1 MNIGAISYSISAF
14 TFLIFLAILLTD
26 RHKGTTKQVLLIA
39 ASANCIWSFLLA
51 YESLLLLD
59 DVQIQISIVE
69 YFKSVSWLI
78 FLVQLLSVA
87 YSDRFQNKTIKKI
100 QYGTLIAIFIL
111 ILPKLSEYVFG
122 HISLLQ
128 DLQYLTALSLLM
140 TIIGI
145 VFVEQVYR
153 NTRAEQ
159 KWAIKYLCLGL
170 LGMYIY
176 DFYMYSDALLYQR
189 IDPVLWQARG
199 FIYALTVPL
208 IGVSISRDPL
218 WSPEIFISRRVV
230 FHTTTLLTSGI
241 YLMIMG
247 IAGYYVRDF
256 GGDWGLVAQAIFL
269 FITILVLVL
278 FVSSRRI
285 RARLSVFVNKHFY
298 PYKYDYREEWLR
310 FIRTISASSEEKEL
324 YHNTIKSIAQ
334 IIESPGG
341 MLWLREDNGFFS
353 CVDTWQMQHMS
364 DREPTETSLPKF
376 MEQHEFVINVDEF
389 LQQPEVYNRLAY
401 LELPEW
407 VKKVQPWLIVP
418 LIYNDLLIGFIV
430 LDHAIARKKSF
441 NWEDSDLLKT
451 AARQVAAFLEQM
463 NVSMALAEAKQFE
476 SFNKVST
483 YVVHDIKNLV
493 AQLSLISSNAEK
505 HKDNPL
511 FMEDV
516 FKTINN
522 SVVKMNKMMEV
533 VSGKVTESTSSKIN
547 IISVLEELVHNRQ
560 IAGGK
565 PVPILGCESASFY
578 VKADKNQ
585 LIAILGHLVQNAQ
598 DATGDDGKIS
608 ISQKQSNH
616 GVVIEIED
624 TGCGM
629 SEDFIKNKLFKAFK
643 TTKGI
648 KGMGIGVYEAR
659 EIILAIGGQIEVS
672 SEIDVGTCFKLTIP
686 AAV

>member
-26 RHKGTTKQVLLIA
+26 RHKGSTKRALVIA
-39 ASANCIWSFLLA
+39 ATVNCIGSFLLA
-51 YESLLLLD
+51 YESLILVGKVEL
-59 DVQIQISIVE
+59 SIIE

-78 FLVQLLSVA
+78 LLIQLLTIV
-87 YSDRFQNKTIKKI
+87 YSDYFESKIIKKI
-100 QYGTLIAIFIL
+100 QYVIIAATVIL
-111 ILPKLSEYVFG
+111 IMPVLAEYILG
-122 HISLLQ
+122 EISYLH
-128 DLQYLTALSLLM
+128 DVEYLTALSLFI
-140 TIIGI
+140 TVVGI
-145 VFVEQVYR
+145 VLIEQLYR
-153 NTRAEQ
+153 NTRTEK

-170 LGMYIY
+170 LGMFVY
-176 DFYMYSDALLYQR
+176 DFYMYADGLLYRR
-189 IDPVLWQARG
+189 IDPVVWQARG
-199 FIYALTVPL
+199 FVYALTVPL
-208 IGVSISRDPL
+208 LGISVSRDPL

-230 FHTTTLLTSGI
+230 FHTTTLLASGI
-241 YLMIMG
+241 YLVIMG

-269 FITILVLVL
+269 FITILALAL

-285 RARLSVFVNKHFY
+285 RARLYVLVNKHFY

-310 FIRTISASSEEKEL
+310 FIRTLSTSSEENEL

-341 MLWLREDNGFFS
+341 MLWLREDNGFFA
-353 CVDTWQMQHMS
+353 CVDTWEMEHVS
-364 DREPTETSLPKF
+364 AREPTETSLPKF
-376 MEQHEFVINVDEF
+376 MEEHEFVISVDEF
-389 LQQPEVYNRLAY
+389 LKQPEVYNRLGY

-418 LIYNDLLIGFIV
+418 LIYNDLLIGFVV
-430 LDHAIARKKSF
+430 LDHASARKKSF

-463 NVSMALAEAKQFE
+463 NASKALAEAKQFE

-505 HKDNPL
+505 HRDNPL

-522 SVVKMNKMMEV
+522 SVTKMNKMMEV
-533 VSGKVTESTSSKIN
+533 LSGKVTSSKSSKVN
-547 IISVLEELVHNRQ
+547 IISVLEELVHHRQ

-598 DATGDDGKIS
+598 DATDDDGKIT
-608 ISQKQSNH
+608 ISQKRSTD
-616 GVVIEIED
+616 GAVIEIED
-624 TGCGM
+624 TGSGM
-629 SEDFIKNKLFKAFK
+629 SQEFIKNNLFKPFK
-643 TTKGI
+643 TTKGS

-672 SEIDVGTCFKLTIP
+672 SEVNVGTCFKLIIP
-686 AAV
+686 AA

>member
-26 RHKGTTKQVLLIA
+26 RHKGPTKKALVIA
-39 ASANCIWSFLLA
+39 ASVNCIGFFLLA
-51 YESLLLLD
+51 YESLLLVGD
-59 DVQIQISIVE
+59 IQLSIIE
-69 YFKSVSWLI
+69 YFKSVSWLVLLI
-78 FLVQLLSVA
+78 QLLSVA
-87 YSDRFQNKTIKKI
+87 YIDHFSAETIKKI
-100 QYGTLIAIFIL
+100 QYAVITTIVLLIVPASSVYILDDVFHVEKNEYLIAL
-111 ILPKLSEYVFG
+111 N
-122 HISLLQ
+122 LL
-128 DLQYLTALSLLM
+128 A

-145 VFVEQVYR
+145 ALIEQVYR
-153 NTRAEQ
+153 NTRTEQ

-170 LGMYIY
+170 LGMFTY
-176 DFYMYSDALLYQR
+176 DFYMYADALLYQR
-189 IDPVLWQARG
+189 IDPVVWEARG
-199 FIYALTVPL
+199 FVYALTVPL
-208 IGVSISRDPL
+208 LGLSVSRDPL

-230 FHTTTLLTSGI
+230 FHTTTLLASGI
-241 YLMIMG
+241 YLVIMG

-256 GGDWGLVAQAIFL
+256 GGNWGLVAQAIFL
-269 FITILVLVL
+269 FVTILALVL

-285 RARLSVFVNKHFY
+285 RARIYVLVNKHFY

-310 FIRTISASSEEKEL
+310 FIRTLSTSSEESEL

-341 MLWLREDNGFFS
+341 MLWLRQDNGFFV
-353 CVDTWQMQHMS
+353 CVDAWEMECVS
-364 DREPTETSLPKF
+364 DREPAETSLPKF
-376 MEQHEFVINVDEF
+376 MEEYEFVISVDEF
-389 LQQPEVYNRLAY
+389 LEQPEVYNRLGY

-418 LIYNDLLIGFIV
+418 LIYNDLLIGFVV
-430 LDHAIARKKSF
+430 LDHAAARKKSF

-463 NVSMALAEAKQFE
+463 NASKALAEARQFE

-522 SVVKMNKMMEV
+522 SVSKMNKMMEV
-533 VSGKVTESTSSKIN
+533 LSGKGEVSKSSKVN
-547 IISVLEELVHNRQ
+547 IISVLEELVHHRQ
-560 IAGGK
+560 ISGGK
-565 PVPILGCESASFY
+565 PVPILGCESSSFF

-585 LIAILGHLVQNAQ
+585 LLAILGHLVQNAQ
-598 DATGDDGKIS
+598 DATDDDGRVT
-608 ISQKQSNH
+608 ISQKRSTD

-624 TGCGM
+624 TGSGM
-629 SEDFIKNKLFKAFK
+629 SEDFIKNNLFKPFK
-643 TTKGI
+643 TTKGS

-672 SEIDVGTCFKLTIP
+672 SEVNVGTCFKLTIP
-686 AAV
+686 SAA

>member
-1 MNIGAISYSISAF
+1 MNIGAIGYSISAF

-26 RHKGTTKQVLLIA
+26 RHKGTTKKALLIA
-39 ASANCIWSFLLA
+39 ASVNCIWSFVLA
-51 YESLLLLD
+51 YESLTLSD
-59 DVQIQISIVE
+59 EIQISIFE
-69 YFKSVSWLI
+69 YFKNVSWLI
-78 FLVQLLSVA
+78 LLVQLLTIA
-87 YSDRFQNKTIKKI
+87 YSARFKKTTIKKV
-100 QYGTLIAIFIL
+100 QYGFFIAVFIL
-111 ILPKLSEYVFG
+111 ILPKLFEYVLEDVSF
-122 HISLLQ
+122 IP
-128 DLQYLTALSLLM
+128 DVEYLTALSLLM

-145 VFVEQVYR
+145 AFVEQLYR

-199 FIYALTVPL
+199 FVYALTVPL
-208 IGVSISRDPL
+208 IGISISRDPL

-247 IAGYYVRDF
+247 VAGYYVRDF
-256 GGDWGLVAQAIFL
+256 GGNWGLVAQAIFL
-269 FITILVLVL
+269 FITILLLAL
-278 FVSSRRI
+278 FLLSRRI
-285 RARLSVFVNKHFY
+285 RARLYVLVNKHFY

-310 FIRTISASSEEKEL
+310 FIRTIAASSEEKEL

-341 MLWLREDNGFFS
+341 MLWLRQDNGFFV
-353 CVDTWQMQHMS
+353 CVDTWEMEKVTT
-364 DREPTETSLPKF
+364 REPTETSLPKF
-376 MEQHEFVINVDEF
+376 MEEFEFVISVDEF
-389 LQQPEVYNRLAY
+389 QQQPEVYNRLGY

-407 VKKVQPWLIVP
+407 VKKLQPWLIIP
-418 LIYNDLLIGFIV
+418 LIYGDLLIGFIV
-430 LDHAIARKKSF
+430 LDHAVARKKTF

-463 NVSMALAEAKQFE
+463 NASEALAEARQFE

-522 SVVKMNKMMEV
+522 SVLKMNKMMEV
-533 VSGKVTESTSSKIN
+533 LSGKEATTQSNKVN

-560 IAGGK
+560 ISGGK
-565 PVPILGCESASFY
+565 PVPILGCESTSFF
-578 VKADKNQ
+578 VKADKGQ
-585 LIAILGHLVQNAQ
+585 LLAILGHLVQNAQ
-598 DATGDDGKIS
+598 DATDDSGKIM
-608 ISQKQSNH
+608 ISQKRSTD

-624 TGCGM
+624 TGTGM
-629 SEDFIKNKLFKAFK
+629 TDEFIKSELFKPFK
-643 TTKGI
+643 TTKGT

-672 SEIDVGTCFKLTIP
+672 SEVNVGTCFKLTIP

>member
-1 MNIGAISYSISAF
+1 MNIGAIGYSISAF

-26 RHKGTTKQVLLIA
+26 RHKGTTKQALLIA
-39 ASANCIWSFLLA
+39 ASVNCVWSIVLA
-51 YESLLLLD
+51 YESLSLPD
-59 DVQIQISIVE
+59 DVQISIFE
-69 YFKSVSWLI
+69 YFKSVSWLVL
-78 FLVQLLSVA
+78 LVQLLSIA
-87 YSDRFQNKTIKKI
+87 YSGRFKKTTIKKV
-100 QYGTLIAIFIL
+100 QYGFFIVVFIL
-111 ILPKLSEYVFG
+111 ILPKLFEYVIEDILF
-122 HISLLQ
+122 IP
-128 DLQYLTALSLLM
+128 DVEYLTALSLLM

-145 VFVEQVYR
+145 AFVEQLYR

-170 LGMYIY
+170 SGMYIY

-189 IDPVLWQARG
+189 IDPILWQARG
-199 FIYALTVPL
+199 YIYALTVPL
-208 IGVSISRDPL
+208 IGVSISRDPI

-247 IAGYYVRDF
+247 VAGYYVRDY
-256 GGDWGLVAQAIFL
+256 GGNWGLVAQAIFL
-269 FITILVLVL
+269 FLTILLLAL
-278 FVSSRRI
+278 FISSRRI
-285 RARLSVFVNKHFY
+285 RARLYVLVNKHFY

-310 FIRTISASSEEKEL
+310 FIRTIAASSEEKEL

-341 MLWLREDNGFFS
+341 MLWLRQDNGFFV
-353 CVDTWQMQHMS
+353 CVDTWEMEKVTT
-364 DREPTETSLPKF
+364 REPTETSLPKF
-376 MEQHEFVINVDEF
+376 MEEHEFVISVDEF
-389 LQQPEVYNRLAY
+389 QEQPEVYNRLGY

-407 VKKVQPWLIVP
+407 VNRIQPWLIVP
-418 LIYNDLLIGFIV
+418 LIYDDLLIGFIV
-430 LDHAIARKKSF
+430 LDHATARKKTF

-463 NVSMALAEAKQFE
+463 NASEALAEARQFE
-476 SFNKVST
+476 NFNKVST

-522 SVVKMNKMMEV
+522 SVLKMNKMMEV
-533 VSGKVTESTSSKIN
+533 LSGKVASSPSSKVN

-560 IAGGK
+560 ISGGK
-565 PVPILGCESASFY
+565 PVPILGCESTSFY
-578 VKADKNQ
+578 VKADKSQ
-585 LIAILGHLVQNAQ
+585 LLAILGHLVQNAQ
-598 DATGDDGKIS
+598 DATDDNGKIM
-608 ISQKQSNH
+608 ISQKRSAD

-624 TGCGM
+624 TGTGM
-629 SEDFIKNKLFKAFK
+629 SDEFIKNELFKPFK
-643 TTKGI
+643 TTKGT

-672 SEIDVGTCFKLTIP
+672 SKVNIGTCFKLTIP

>member
-1 MNIGAISYSISAF
+1 MNIGAIGYSISAF

-26 RHKGTTKQVLLIA
+26 RHKGATKKTLLIA
-39 ASANCIWSFLLA
+39 ASVSCIWSLVLA
-51 YESLLLLD
+51 YESLILID
-59 DVQIQISIVE
+59 EVQISIFE
-69 YFKSVSWLI
+69 YFKSVVWLVL
-78 FLVQLLSVA
+78 LVQLLSLA
-87 YSDRFQNKTIKKI
+87 YSSRFKKITIKKI
-100 QYGTLIAIFIL
+100 HYGLFIAVFVL
-111 ILPKLSEYVFG
+111 ILPNLFEYVIED
-122 HISLLQ
+122 ISLIAGVE
-128 DLQYLTALSLLM
+128 YLTALSLLM
-140 TIIGI
+140 TVIGI
-145 VFVEQVYR
+145 AFVEQLYR
-153 NTRAEQ
+153 NTRTEQ
-159 KWAIKYLCLGL
+159 KWAVKYLCLGL

-176 DFYMYSDALLYQR
+176 DFYMYSDGLLYQR

-199 FIYALTVPL
+199 FVYALTVPL
-208 IGVSISRDPL
+208 IGVSISRDPI

-247 IAGYYVRDF
+247 GAGYYVRDF
-256 GGDWGLVAQAIFL
+256 GGNWGLVAQAIFL
-269 FITILVLVL
+269 FITILLLAL
-278 FVSSRRI
+278 FLLSRRI
-285 RARLSVFVNKHFY
+285 RARLYVLVNKHFY
-298 PYKYDYREEWLR
+298 PYKYDYREEWVR

-341 MLWLREDNGFFS
+341 MLWLREDNGFFV
-353 CVDTWQMQHMS
+353 CVDTWEMEKVS
-364 DREPTETSLPKF
+364 VREPTETSLPKF
-376 MEQHEFVINVDEF
+376 MEEHEFVISVDEF
-389 LQQPEVYNRLAY
+389 QQQPEVYNRLGY

-407 VKKVQPWLIVP
+407 VKKLQPWLIIP

-430 LDHAIARKKSF
+430 LDHAAVRKKTF

-463 NVSMALAEAKQFE
+463 NASEALAEARQFE
-476 SFNKVST
+476 NFNKVST

-522 SVVKMNKMMEV
+522 SVLKMNKMMEV
-533 VSGKVTESTSSKIN
+533 LSGKVASSQSSKVN

-560 IAGGK
+560 ISGGK
-565 PVPILGCESASFY
+565 PVPILGCESTSFF

-585 LIAILGHLVQNAQ
+585 LIAIFGHLVQNAQ
-598 DATGDDGKIS
+598 DATDDNGRIM
-608 ISQKQSNH
+608 ISQRRSAD
-616 GVVIEIED
+616 GVVIEIDD
-624 TGCGM
+624 TGTGM
-629 SEDFIKNKLFKAFK
+629 SDEFIQNELFKPFK
-643 TTKGI
+643 TTKGT

-672 SEIDVGTCFKLTIP
+672 SKVNVGTCFKLTIP

>member
-26 RHKGTTKQVLLIA
+26 KHKGTTKQALLVA
-39 ASANCIWSFLLA
+39 ATVNCIWSFVLA
-51 YESLLLLD
+51 YQSLLMTD
-59 DVQIQISIVE
+59 EVRISLFE
-69 YFKSVSWLI
+69 YIKSASWL
-78 FLVQLLSVA
+78 FLLMQLLSVA
-87 YSDRFQNKTIKKI
+87 YSGRFKNNSIKKFK
-100 QYGTLIAIFIL
+100 YGFLAVLVILVLPELFAYVIGDIAIFQG
-111 ILPKLSEYVFG
+111 V
-122 HISLLQ
+122 
-128 DLQYLTALSLLM
+128 QYLTALSLLM
-140 TIIGI
+140 NIIGI
-145 VFVEQVYR
+145 VFIEQVYR

-199 FIYALTVPL
+199 FVYALSIPL

-247 IAGYYVRDF
+247 IAGFYVRDF
-256 GGDWGLVAQAIFL
+256 GGNWGLVAQAIFL
-269 FITILVLVL
+269 FVTILLLAL
-278 FVSSRRI
+278 FLSSRRI
-285 RARLSVFVNKHFY
+285 RAQLYVLVNKHFY

-310 FIRTISASSEEKEL
+310 FIRTIAASSEEKEL

-334 IIESPGG
+334 IIDSPGG
-341 MLWLREDNGFFS
+341 MLWLREDNGFFT
-353 CVDTWQMQHMS
+353 CVDTWEMESVS
-364 DREPTETSLPKF
+364 DREPAETSLPKF
-376 MEQHEFVINVDEF
+376 MEEHEFVISVDEF
-389 LQQPEVYNRLAY
+389 INQPEVYNRLGY
-401 LELPEW
+401 LELPDW
-407 VKKVQPWLIVP
+407 VKDLQPWLIVP

-430 LDHAIARKKSF
+430 LDHATARKKTF

-463 NVSMALAEAKQFE
+463 NASEALAEARQFE

-522 SVVKMNKMMEV
+522 SVSKMNKMMDV
-533 VSGKVTESTSSKIN
+533 LSGKVTTDKSSKVN
-547 IISVLEELVHNRQ
+547 VVSVLEELVHNRQ

-565 PVPILGCESASFY
+565 PVPILGCESTSFF
-578 VKADKNQ
+578 VKADKAQ
-585 LIAILGHLVQNAQ
+585 LLAILGHLVQNAQ
-598 DATGDDGKIS
+598 DATDDEGRIS
-608 ISQKQSNH
+608 ISQKRSTE
-616 GVVIEIED
+616 GVVIKIED
-624 TGCGM
+624 TGSGM
-629 SEDFIKNKLFKAFK
+629 SEDFIKNNLFKPFK
-643 TTKGI
+643 TTKGT

-659 EIILAIGGQIEVS
+659 EIILALGGRIEVS
-672 SEIDVGTCFKLTIP
+672 SQLDVGTCFKLTIP
-686 AAV
+686 AAVQ

>member
-1 MNIGAISYSISAF
+1 M
-14 TFLIFLAILLTD
+14 
-26 RHKGTTKQVLLIA
+26 
-39 ASANCIWSFLLA
+39 
-51 YESLLLLD
+51 
-59 DVQIQISIVE
+59 
-69 YFKSVSWLI
+69 
-78 FLVQLLSVA
+78 QLLSVA
-87 YSDRFQNKTIKKI
+87 YSGRFKASTIKKI
-100 QYGTLIAIFIL
+100 RYGILISVFIL
-111 ILPKLSEYVFG
+111 IIPELLEYVFG
-122 HISLLQ
+122 DILTIKGIE
-128 DLQYLTALSLLM
+128 YLTALSLLM
-140 TIIGI
+140 AVIGI

-153 NTRAEQ
+153 NTLPEQ

-170 LGMYIY
+170 LGMYVY
-176 DFYMYSDALLYQR
+176 DFYMYSDGLLYQR

-241 YLMIMG
+241 YLMVMG

-256 GGDWGLVAQAIFL
+256 GGNWGLVAQAIFL
-269 FITILVLVL
+269 FITILSLAL
-278 FVSSRRI
+278 FLTSRRI
-285 RARLSVFVNKHFY
+285 RARLYVLVNKHFY

-310 FIRTISASSEEKEL
+310 FIRTIAASSVEKEL
-324 YHNTIKSIAQ
+324 YRNTIKSIAQ

-341 MLWLREDNGFFS
+341 MLWLREDNGFFV
-353 CVDTWQMQHMS
+353 CVDTWQMDHVT
-364 DREPTETSLPKF
+364 DREPAQTALPKF
-376 MEQHEFVINVDEF
+376 MEEHEFVISVDEF
-389 LQQPEVYNRLAY
+389 RENPEVYNRLGY

-407 VKKVQPWLIVP
+407 VKRVQPWLLVP

-430 LDHAIARKKSF
+430 LDHASARKKTF

-463 NVSMALAEAKQFE
+463 NASEALAEARQFE
-476 SFNKVST
+476 NFNKVST

-533 VSGKVTESTSSKIN
+533 LSGKVASDKSSKVN

-565 PVPILGCESASFY
+565 PVPILGCESVSFF

-585 LIAILGHLVQNAQ
+585 LLAILGHLVQNAQ
-598 DATGDDGKIS
+598 DATDDDGRIT
-608 ISQKQSNH
+608 ISQKRSTE

-624 TGCGM
+624 TGSGM
-629 SEDFIKNKLFKAFK
+629 EEDFIKNELFKPFK
-643 TTKGI
+643 TTKGS

-659 EIILAIGGQIEVS
+659 EIMLAIGGRIEVH
-672 SEIDVGTCFKLTIP
+672 SEVGKGTNFKLTIP
-686 AAV
+686 IAI

>member
-26 RHKGTTKQVLLIA
+26 KHKGTTKQTLVIA
-39 ASANCIWSFLLA
+39 ASINCIWSFVLA
-51 YESLLLLD
+51 YESLLLSGG
-59 DVQIQISIVE
+59 IQLSIIE
-69 YFKSVSWLI
+69 YLKSVSWILLLI
-78 FLVQLLSVA
+78 QLLSVV
-87 YSDRFQNKTIKKI
+87 YSDHFSGKTVRRIR
-100 QYGTLIAIFIL
+100 YGILSIFFLLIFPELSKYIFGD
-111 ILPKLSEYVFG
+111 LP
-122 HISLLQ
+122 LLQ
-128 DLQYLTALSLLM
+128 EMEYLTALSLLI

-145 VFVEQVYR
+145 VLVEQLYR
-153 NTRAEQ
+153 NTRTEQ

-170 LGMYIY
+170 LGMFIY
-176 DFYMYSDALLYQR
+176 DFYMYADALLYQR
-189 IDPVLWQARG
+189 IDPIVWQARG
-199 FIYALTVPL
+199 FVYALSVPL
-208 IGVSISRDPL
+208 LGVSVSRDPL

-230 FHTTTLLTSGI
+230 FHTTTLLASGI

-256 GGDWGLVAQAIFL
+256 GGNWGLVAQAIFL
-269 FITILVLVL
+269 FITILALAL
-278 FVSSRRI
+278 FISSRRI
-285 RARLSVFVNKHFY
+285 RARLYVLVNKHFY

-310 FIRTISASSEEKEL
+310 FIRTLSTSSEESEL

-341 MLWLREDNGFFS
+341 MLWLRENNGFFA
-353 CVDTWQMQHMS
+353 CVDTWEMEHVS

-376 MEQHEFVINVDEF
+376 MEEHEFVISVDEF
-389 LQQPEVYNRLAY
+389 LKQPEVYNRLGY

-407 VKKVQPWLIVP
+407 VKRVQPWLIVP
-418 LIYNDLLIGFIV
+418 LIYNDLLIGFVV
-430 LDHAIARKKSF
+430 LDHATVRKKSF

-463 NVSMALAEAKQFE
+463 NASKALAEAKQFE

-533 VSGKVTESTSSKIN
+533 LSGKGEKNKSKKVN
-547 IISVLEELVHNRQ
+547 IISVLEELVHHRQ

-598 DATGDDGKIS
+598 DATGDDGKIT
-608 ISQKQSNH
+608 ISQKRSTT

-624 TGCGM
+624 TGSGM
-629 SEDFIKNKLFKAFK
+629 SEEFIKNNLFKPFK
-643 TTKGI
+643 TTKGS

-659 EIILAIGGQIEVS
+659 EIILAIGGQIEVR
-672 SEIDVGTCFKLTIP
+672 SEVNAGTCFEIIIP

>member
-26 RHKGTTKQVLLIA
+26 RHKGPTKQALVIA
-39 ASANCIWSFLLA
+39 ASINCIWSFVLA
-51 YESLLLLD
+51 YESLLSAGS
-59 DVQIQISIVE
+59 IQLSIIE

-78 FLVQLLSVA
+78 LLVQMLSVI
-87 YSDRFQNKTIKKI
+87 YSDNFKARTVRKV
-100 QYGTLIAIFIL
+100 QYAITAFLIVLIIPVFLEDIL
-111 ILPKLSEYVFG
+111 DEVLSLHETEYLTVV
-122 HISLLQ
+122 SLLV
-128 DLQYLTALSLLM
+128 
-140 TIIGI
+140 TIISI
-145 VFVEQVYR
+145 VFIEQVYH

-170 LGMYIY
+170 LGMFIY
-176 DFYMYSDALLYQR
+176 DFYMYADAFLYQR
-189 IDPVLWQARG
+189 IDPVVWQARG
-199 FIYALTVPL
+199 FVYALTVPL
-208 IGVSISRDPL
+208 IGLSVSRDPL

-230 FHTTTLLTSGI
+230 FHTTTLLASGI
-241 YLMIMG
+241 YLIIMG

-256 GGDWGLVAQAIFL
+256 GGNWGLVAQAIFL
-269 FITILVLVL
+269 FITILILVL
-278 FVSSRRI
+278 FISSRRI
-285 RARLSVFVNKHFY
+285 RARLYVLVNKHFY

-310 FIRTISASSEEKEL
+310 FIRTLSASSEEKEL

-341 MLWLREDNGFFS
+341 MLWLRADNGFFV
-353 CVDTWQMQHMS
+353 CVDTWEMEHVTA
-364 DREPTETSLPKF
+364 REPTETSLPKF
-376 MEQHEFVINVDEF
+376 LEEYEFVISVDEF
-389 LQQPEVYNRLAY
+389 LEQPEVYNRLGY

-407 VKKVQPWLIVP
+407 VKTIQPWLIVP
-418 LIYNDLLIGFIV
+418 LIYNDLLIGFVV
-430 LDHAIARKKSF
+430 LDHAEARKQSF

-463 NVSMALAEAKQFE
+463 NASKALAEAKQFE

-522 SVVKMNKMMEV
+522 SVTKMNKMMEV
-533 VSGKVTESTSSKIN
+533 LSGKVSTSKSSKVN
-547 IISVLEELVHNRQ
+547 IVSVLEELVHHRQ

-598 DATGDDGKIS
+598 DATDNDGRIT
-608 ISQKQSNH
+608 ISQKRSTD

-624 TGCGM
+624 TGSGM
-629 SEDFIKNKLFKAFK
+629 SEEFIKNNLFKPFK
-643 TTKGI
+643 TTKGS

-672 SEIDVGTCFKLTIP
+672 SEVGVGTCFRLTIP
-686 AAV
+686 AAA

>member
-26 RHKGTTKQVLLIA
+26 RHKGTTKLALLIA
-39 ASANCIWSFLLA
+39 ASVNCIWSFALA
-51 YESLLLLD
+51 YEALTSV
-59 DVQIQISIVE
+59 DVVQISIIE

-78 FLVQLLSVA
+78 LLVQLLSIA
-87 YSDRFQNKTIKKI
+87 YSGRFTKATIKKL
-100 QYGTLIAIFIL
+100 QYGFLIVVIIL
-111 ILPKLSEYVFG
+111 ILPKSYEFVLG
-122 HISLLQ
+122 DISLMR
-128 DLQYLTALSLLM
+128 DVEYLTALSLLM

-145 VFVEQVYR
+145 AFVEQVYR

-170 LGMYIY
+170 LGMYVY
-176 DFYMYSDALLYQR
+176 DFYMYSDGLLYQR

-208 IGVSISRDPL
+208 IGVSISRDPI

-230 FHTTTLLTSGI
+230 FHTTTLLASGI

-269 FITILVLVL
+269 FITILSLAL
-278 FVSSRRI
+278 FVSSRRM
-285 RARLSVFVNKHFY
+285 RARLYVLVNKHFY

-310 FIRTISASSEEKEL
+310 FIRTISTSSEEKEL
-324 YHNTIKSIAQ
+324 HHNTIKSIAQ
-334 IIESPGG
+334 IIESSGG
-341 MLWLREDNGFFS
+341 MLWLREDNGFFV
-353 CVDTWQMQHMS
+353 CVDTWQMECVN

-376 MEQHEFVINVDEF
+376 MEEHEFVINVDEF
-389 LQQPEVYNRLAY
+389 QEHPEVYNRLGY

-407 VKKVQPWLIVP
+407 VKKVQPWLLVP

-430 LDHAIARKKSF
+430 LDHAAARKRSF

-463 NVSMALAEAKQFE
+463 NASEALAEARQFE

-533 VSGKVTESTSSKIN
+533 LSGKVTESKSSKVN

-598 DATGDDGKIS
+598 DATEDDGKIT
-608 ISQKQSNH
+608 ISQKRSTD
-616 GVVIEIED
+616 GAVIEIED
-624 TGCGM
+624 TGSGM
-629 SEDFIKNKLFKAFK
+629 TEEFIKNNLFKPFK
-643 TTKGI
+643 TTKGS

-672 SEIDVGTCFKLTIP
+672 SEIDIGTCFKLTIP
-686 AAV
+686 GAAA

>member
-26 RHKGTTKQVLLIA
+26 KHKGATKKALLIA
-39 ASANCIWSFLLA
+39 ASVNCIWSFLLA
-51 YESLLLLD
+51 YQSLINLSS
-59 DVQIQISIVE
+59 IQVSIFE

-78 FLVQLLSVA
+78 LLTQLLCVA
-87 YSDRFQNKTIKKI
+87 CGDRFENATIKKI
-100 QYGTLIAIFIL
+100 KYGVLILVSVLISPVLIEYFVGDVFFLQDVEYLVALNLLIA
-111 ILPKLSEYVFG
+111 
-122 HISLLQ
+122 
-128 DLQYLTALSLLM
+128 
-140 TIIGI
+140 IIGI

-153 NTRAEQ
+153 NTRTEQ

-176 DFYMYSDALLYQR
+176 DFYMYSDGLLYQR
-189 IDPVLWQARG
+189 IDPILWQARG
-199 FIYALTVPL
+199 FVYALIVPL
-208 IGVSISRDPL
+208 LGISISRDPL

-230 FHTTTLLTSGI
+230 FHTTTLLASGI

-247 IAGYYVRDF
+247 VAGYYVRDF
-256 GGDWGLVAQAIFL
+256 GGTWGLVAQAIFL
-269 FITILVLVL
+269 FMTILVLAL

-285 RARLSVFVNKHFY
+285 RARLYVLVNKHFY

-310 FIRTISASSEEKEL
+310 FIKTMSISSEEKEL
-324 YHNTIKSIAQ
+324 YRNTIKSIAQ

-341 MLWLREDNGFFS
+341 MLWLRQDNGFFS
-353 CVDTWQMQHMS
+353 CVDAWEMEMVS
-364 DREPTETSLPKF
+364 ELEPTETSLPKF
-376 MEQHEFVINVDEF
+376 MGENEFVISIDEF
-389 LQQPEVYNRLAY
+389 QEQPEVYSRLGY

-407 VKKVQPWLIVP
+407 VKKLQPWLIVP

-430 LDHAIARKKSF
+430 LDHATARKRSF

-451 AARQVAAFLEQM
+451 AARQVAAFIEQK
-463 NVSMALAEAKQFE
+463 NTSQALAQAKQFE

-483 YVVHDIKNLV
+483 YVVHDIKNLI

-522 SVVKMNKMMEV
+522 SVAKMNKMMEV
-533 VSGKVTESTSSKIN
+533 LSGKETKSPSRKVN

-565 PVPILGCESASFY
+565 PVPILGCESSAFY

-585 LIAILGHLVQNAQ
+585 LLAILGHLVQNAQ
-598 DATGDDGKIS
+598 DATDDNGKIT
-608 ISQKQSNH
+608 ISQKRSTE

-624 TGCGM
+624 TGTGM
-629 SEDFIKNKLFKAFK
+629 SEDFIKNNLFKPFK
-643 TTKGI
+643 TTKGS

-659 EIILAIGGQIEVS
+659 EIILAIGGQIKVKSEVD
-672 SEIDVGTCFKLTIP
+672 IGTCFKLTIP
-686 AAV
+686 GSL

>member
-26 RHKGTTKQVLLIA
+26 KHKGSTKKALLIA
-39 ASANCIWSFLLA
+39 ASVNCIWSFLLA
-51 YESLLLLD
+51 YQSLINLSG
-59 DVQIQISIVE
+59 IQVSIFE

-78 FLVQLLSVA
+78 LLTQLLCVA
-87 YSDRFQNKTIKKI
+87 CGDRFENTTIKKI
-100 QYGTLIAIFIL
+100 KYGVLILISMLISPVLIEYLVGDVFFLQSVEYLVALNLLIA
-111 ILPKLSEYVFG
+111 
-122 HISLLQ
+122 
-128 DLQYLTALSLLM
+128 
-140 TIIGI
+140 IIGI

-153 NTRAEQ
+153 NTRTEQ

-176 DFYMYSDALLYQR
+176 DFYMYSDGLLYQR
-189 IDPVLWQARG
+189 LDPVLWQARG
-199 FIYALTVPL
+199 FVYALIVPL
-208 IGVSISRDPL
+208 LGISISRDPL

-230 FHTTTLLTSGI
+230 FHTTTLLASGI

-247 IAGYYVRDF
+247 VAGYYVRDF
-256 GGDWGLVAQAIFL
+256 GGTWGLVAQAIIL
-269 FITILVLVL
+269 FITILVLAL
-278 FVSSRRI
+278 FISSRRI
-285 RARLSVFVNKHFY
+285 RARLYVLVNKHFY

-310 FIRTISASSEEKEL
+310 FIKTMSISSEEKEL
-324 YHNTIKSIAQ
+324 YRNTIKSIAQ

-341 MLWLREDNGFFS
+341 MLWLRQDNGFFS
-353 CVDTWQMQHMS
+353 CVDAWEMEMVNEL
-364 DREPTETSLPKF
+364 EPTETSLPKF
-376 MEQHEFVINVDEF
+376 MEENEFVISIDEF
-389 LQQPEVYNRLAY
+389 QDQPEVYNRLGY

-407 VKKVQPWLIVP
+407 VKKLQPWLIVP

-430 LDHAIARKKSF
+430 LDHATARKKSF

-451 AARQVAAFLEQM
+451 AARQVASFIEQT
-463 NVSMALAEAKQFE
+463 NTSQALAEAKQFE

-483 YVVHDIKNLV
+483 YVIHDIKNLI

-522 SVVKMNKMMEV
+522 SVSKMNKMMEV
-533 VSGKVTESTSSKIN
+533 LSGKETKSQSSKVN

-565 PVPILGCESASFY
+565 PVPILGCESSAFY

-585 LIAILGHLVQNAQ
+585 LLAILGHLVQNAQ
-598 DATGDDGKIS
+598 DATDDNGKIT
-608 ISQKQSNH
+608 ISQKRSTE

-624 TGCGM
+624 TGTGM
-629 SEDFIKNKLFKAFK
+629 SEDFIKNNLFKPFK
-643 TTKGI
+643 TTKGS

-659 EIILAIGGQIEVS
+659 EIILAIGGQIKVKSEVDS
-672 SEIDVGTCFKLTIP
+672 GTCFKLTIP
-686 AAV
+686 GSI

>member
-26 RHKGTTKQVLLIA
+26 RHKGATKQALIVA
-39 ASANCIWSFLLA
+39 AIISCVWSFVLA
-51 YESLLLLD
+51 YESLLLVGS
-59 DVQIQISIVE
+59 VQLSIIE
-69 YFKSVSWLI
+69 YLKSVSWLI
-78 FLVQLLSVA
+78 LLVQLLSAV
-87 YSDRFQNKTIKKI
+87 YSDRFESKIIKKI
-100 QYGTLIAIFIL
+100 QYFIITILVIL
-111 ILPKLSEYVFG
+111 IIPVLSEYILG
-122 HISLLQ
+122 DISFVQ
-128 DLQYLTALSLLM
+128 ETEYLTALSLLI
-140 TIIGI
+140 TIISI
-145 VFVEQVYR
+145 VLVEQVYR
-153 NTRAEQ
+153 NIRTEQ

-170 LGMYIY
+170 LGMFIY
-176 DFYMYSDALLYQR
+176 DFYMYADALLYQR
-189 IDPVLWQARG
+189 IDPVVWQARG
-199 FIYALTVPL
+199 FVYALTVPL
-208 IGVSISRDPL
+208 LGVSVSRDPL

-230 FHTTTLLTSGI
+230 FHTTTLLASGI

-256 GGDWGLVAQAIFL
+256 GGNWSLVAQAIFL
-269 FITILVLVL
+269 FITILALAL
-278 FVSSRRI
+278 FISSRRI
-285 RARLSVFVNKHFY
+285 RARLYVLVNKHFY

-310 FIRTISASSEEKEL
+310 FIRTLSTSSEESEL

-341 MLWLREDNGFFS
+341 MLWLREDNGFFV
-353 CVDTWQMQHMS
+353 CVDTWEMEHVS
-364 DREPTETSLPKF
+364 DREPAETSLPKF
-376 MEQHEFVINVDEF
+376 MEEHEFVISVDEF
-389 LQQPEVYNRLAY
+389 LEQPEVYNRLGY

-407 VKKVQPWLIVP
+407 VKRVQPWLIVP
-418 LIYNDLLIGFIV
+418 LIYNDLLIGFIA
-430 LDHAIARKKSF
+430 LDHAAARKKSF

-463 NVSMALAEAKQFE
+463 NASKALAEAKQFE

-505 HKDNPL
+505 HQDNPL

-533 VSGKVTESTSSKIN
+533 LSGKGQTSKSKKVN
-547 IISVLEELVHNRQ
+547 IISVLEELVHHRQ

-598 DATGDDGKIS
+598 DATSDGGKIT
-608 ISQKQSNH
+608 ISQKRSAD

-624 TGCGM
+624 TGSGM
-629 SEDFIKNKLFKAFK
+629 TEDFIKNDLFKPFK
-643 TTKGI
+643 TTKGN

-659 EIILAIGGQIEVS
+659 EIIHAIGGQIEVR
-672 SEIDVGTCFKLTIP
+672 SEVNVGTCFKLKMP